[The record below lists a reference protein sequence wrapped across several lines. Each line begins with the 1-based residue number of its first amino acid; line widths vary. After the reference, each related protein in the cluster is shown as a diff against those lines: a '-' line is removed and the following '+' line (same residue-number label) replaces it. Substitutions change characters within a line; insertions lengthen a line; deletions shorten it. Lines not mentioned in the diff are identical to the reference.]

1 MRIADLP
8 PGPCRAIP
16 RVLAKKTRVAPTRN
30 AEESLN
36 SIQGE
41 VITEHG
47 VATYFKP
54 QMDMRGPE
62 FERELLV
69 LSRMNELDLRPS
81 IRVPNLEGLVAS
93 GNNGETTM
101 GMLLTLIMSEKDLRD
116 SQLQSKIEFH
126 EKWKEQV
133 TSMVQ
138 ELHAHDIV
146 WGDVNPSNVMI
157 GDKTDAWLIDFGGM
171 NNVEF
176 VDEDIRETIEGD
188 KQV

>member
-1 MRIADLP
+1 MTPMRIADLP

-116 SQLQSKIEFH
+116 SQLQSN
-126 EKWKEQV
+126 
-133 TSMVQ
+133 
-138 ELHAHDIV
+138 IV